1 MMRKL
6 STGTTIFLLLLMTAG
21 TFWISGCGGDSEDS
35 ANRNRS
41 GYYLNPPH
49 LASGGFPTVE
59 DGVPVFCYHYFRSGF
74 DAGYLMKVLGSVLL
88 GMPALGPR
96 EFWTT
101 PIGEFEK
108 HLRYFRDTG
117 TVVMTLDEVA
127 DLIETGG
134 DLPSR
139 AVILTID
146 DADRSVYELAFPM
159 LKKYG
164 MKAHLFVPTAK
175 VGKPW
180 SDLDVCTWEQLSEM
194 ERSGNILVGSHTR
207 DLHYKVEVDGELE
220 PVFFHPDQ
228 VPEDARLRNLKAL
241 SRQARARKPAGIPD
255 NMAEILSGP
264 YATVAADLMA
274 SRLDL
279 VAGATAK
286 ATWLAWPYG
295 FASDELDSLSR
306 AVGFRGTVS
315 LYPVAFSTRDT
326 TLHIGRFALTAKTTL
341 GHIANVYPR

>member
-6 STGTTIFLLLLMTAG
+6 PTGTAVLLFILMTAG
-21 TFWISGCGGDSEDS
+21 SLWVSGCGNDAGNSP
-35 ANRNRS
+35 NNKRPVH
-41 GYYLNPPH
+41 YLDPPS

-74 DAGYLMKVLGSVLL
+74 NAGYLMKVLGSVLL

-164 MKAHLFVPTAK
+164 MRAHLFVPTAK

-180 SDLDVCTWEQLSEM
+180 SDLDICTWEQLSEM
-194 ERSGNILVGSHTR
+194 EASGYILVGSHTR
-207 DLHYKVEVDGELE
+207 DLHFKVKVDGELE

-228 VPEDARLRNLKAL
+228 VPEDARLRNLNDL
-241 SRQARARKPAGIPD
+241 SRQARAHNLTDITE
-255 NMAEILSGP
+255 NLEEVLSGP
-264 YATVAADLMA
+264 FAAIAADLVA
-274 SRLDL
+274 SRVDL
-279 VAGATAK
+279 LAGAEAK

-295 FASDELDSLSR
+295 FASDELDSLGR

-315 LYPVAFSTRDT
+315 LYPEAFTTDDT
-326 TLHIGRFALTAKTTL
+326 SLQVGRFALTAKTTL
-341 GHIANVYPR
+341 GHIAGVYPR

>member
-1 MMRKL
+1 MMRKPP
-6 STGTTIFLLLLMTAG
+6 SIITIFLLLLMTAG
-21 TFWISGCGGDSEDS
+21 SLWISGCGGGSEDS

-41 GYYLNPPH
+41 GYNLDPPYLG
-49 LASGGFPTVE
+49 SGGFPTAE

-74 DAGYLMKVLGSVLL
+74 NAGYLMKVLGSVLL

-127 DLIETGG
+127 DLVEARK
-134 DLPSR
+134 DLPAR

-164 MKAHLFVPTAK
+164 MKAHLFVPTAQA
-175 VGKPW
+175 GKPW
-180 SDLDVCTWEQLSEM
+180 SDLDICTWEQLSEM
-194 ERSGNILVGSHTR
+194 ESSGYVLVGSHTR
-207 DLHYKVEVDGELE
+207 DLHFKVEVDGKME
-220 PVFFHPDQ
+220 PIFFHPDQ
-228 VPEDARLRNLKAL
+228 VPEEARLRNMNDL
-241 SRQARARKPAGIPD
+241 SRQARAHATTIMPE
-255 NMAEILSGP
+255 NLEEILSGT
-264 YATVAADLMA
+264 YATVAADLVA
-274 SRLDL
+274 SRVDL
-279 VAGATAK
+279 LAGADAN
-286 ATWLAWPYG
+286 AAWLAWPYG

-306 AVGFRGTVS
+306 AAGFRGTVS
-315 LYPVAFSTRDT
+315 LYPVSFSRRDT
-326 TLHIGRFALTAKTTL
+326 TLHVGRYALTAKTTL
-341 GHIANVYPR
+341 GHIANVFPR

>member
-1 MMRKL
+1 MMRQL
-6 STGTTIFLLLLMTAG
+6 PRHTTIFLLVLMAAG
-21 TFWISGCGGDSEDS
+21 SIWFAGCGDGTEDS
-35 ANRNRS
+35 PDRKTSAH
-41 GYYLNPPH
+41 YLDPPA
-49 LASGGFPTVE
+49 LASGGFPTAE

-74 DAGYLMKVLGSVLL
+74 NVAYLMKVLGSVLL

-127 DLIETGG
+127 DLIESGQ
-134 DLPSR
+134 DLPDR

-159 LKKYG
+159 LRKYG
-164 MKAHLFVPTAK
+164 MRAHLFVPTAK
-175 VGKPW
+175 VGQPW

-194 ERSGNILVGSHTR
+194 EASGYILVGSHTR
-207 DLHYKVEVDGELE
+207 DLHFKVEVDGDLE

-228 VPEDARLRNLKAL
+228 VPETARLRNLKDL
-241 SRQARARKPAGIPD
+241 ARLVRTGAPADIPKNLD
-255 NMAEILSGP
+255 GILSGP
-264 YATVAADLMA
+264 FAAVAADLVA
-274 SRLDL
+274 SRADL
-279 VAGATAK
+279 MAGAAAE

-306 AVGFRGTVS
+306 AAGFRGTVS
-315 LYPVAFSTRDT
+315 LNPVAFSTRDT
-326 TLHIGRFALTAKTTL
+326 TLHVGRFALTAKSTL